1 MELFF
6 IRHGQTDYNAEK
18 RFQGRVDV
26 PLNETGRRQAANMS
40 EALSDDLPQIVR
52 IYSSPLCRATET
64 ARRIASN
71 LSIVRLDGRLIEIS
85 LGEFDGRLEAD
96 IEQEIG
102 KPNYA
107 AWRNS
112 HFVQSAP
119 GGESLASAMQRAKD
133 FLQRLDA
140 LPVDSSVAI
149 VSHQGML
156 MAIKAALTGQVTASA
171 LSQYK
176 QTNDEIEVWKTEPA
190 RLSRRIDV
198 SVD

>member
-6 IRHGQTDYNAEK
+6 IRHGQTDYNAQK

-26 PLNETGRRQAANMS
+26 PLNETGRQQAANMRA
-40 EALSDDLPQIVR
+40 ALSDDLPQIVR

-64 ARRIASN
+64 ARLVASN

-85 LGEFDGRLEAD
+85 LGEYDGRLEAD

-102 KPNYA
+102 KSNYA

-119 GGESLASAMQRAKD
+119 GGESLASAMQRANA

-140 LPVDSSVAI
+140 LPVECSVAI

-176 QTNDEIEVWKTEPA
+176 QTNDEIEVWLTAPA